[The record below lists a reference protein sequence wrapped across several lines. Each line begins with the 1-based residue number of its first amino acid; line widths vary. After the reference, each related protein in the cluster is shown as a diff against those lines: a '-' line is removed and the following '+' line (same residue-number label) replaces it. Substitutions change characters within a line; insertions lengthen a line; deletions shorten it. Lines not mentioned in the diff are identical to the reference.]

1 MKDLSYPT
9 HIGIPAGYA
18 GISRFFPTGDY
29 IQLRIEFVSKAI
41 VEDKF
46 MIPLGSEKL
55 NQMFS
60 GQLAKFDRDTFIGSN
75 ENIVSGGVFISSPGK
90 LEDLVESTINN
101 FVSKELMEKQRV
113 DNEQIALAEDNL
125 NWFGMLPS
133 YIQCR
138 KSVTYI

>member
-1 MKDLSYPT
+1 MKDLNYPT

-41 VEDKF
+41 AEDKF

-75 ENIVSGGVFISSPGK
+75 ENIVSGVVFISSPGK
-90 LEDLVESTINN
+90 LDLVESAINN